1 MRRREG
7 ESYSLGENEARP
19 DKPVVAADESGL
31 RKDLMERPFLF
42 CLFQKQPNSFYE
54 ILLGLDLRRSTGREI
69 KFRRVRHVHLSFFEH
84 LTRKFNLHRFHHLS
98 CYKAIIIPLSPVDNQ
113 LFETD
118 YRLSLT
124 FIIGTFGRNDKLKV
138 CAISQSSHHQ

>member
-54 ILLGLDLRRSTGREI
+54 ILLGLSLSRSTGREI
-69 KFRRVRHVHLSFFEH
+69 KFRRVRNVHFSFFEH
-84 LTRKFNLHRFHHLS
+84 LTRKFNLHRFHHLF
-98 CYKAIIIPLSPVDNQ
+98 CCKAIIYPARELTTSCFD
-113 LFETD
+113 
-118 YRLSLT
+118 RLQIVAR
-124 FIIGTFGRNDKLKV
+124 FHHRHVG
-138 CAISQSSHHQ
+138 SQRQT

>member
-7 ESYSLGENEARP
+7 ESYSLGENEALP

-54 ILLGLDLRRSTGREI
+54 ILLGLSLSRSTGREI
-69 KFRRVRHVHLSFFEH
+69 KFRRVRNVHFSFFEH
-84 LTRKFNLHRFHHLS
+84 LTRKFNLHRFHHLF
-98 CYKAIIIPLSPVDNQ
+98 CCKAIIYPAHELTTSF
-113 LFETD
+113 LTD
-118 YRLSLT
+118 YRLSPA
-124 FIIGTFGRNDKLKV
+124 FIIGTLGRNDKLKV